1 MNNSQWFAV
10 ERATRRMYPK
20 GKAAKSNDMPLTKL
34 TPCPNYEK
42 IMEACGGYGELV
54 EDPLGLEGAMLRGL
68 EKVRGGTPALL
79 NVITSAGGRD

>member
-1 MNNSQWFAV
+1 MIYVFTFIGEFGYELFLRDGS
-10 ERATRRMYPK
+10 K
-20 GKAAKSNDMPLTKL
+20 GNQL
-34 TPCPNYEK
+34 YEK

-68 EKVRGGTPALL
+68 AKVRGGTPALL